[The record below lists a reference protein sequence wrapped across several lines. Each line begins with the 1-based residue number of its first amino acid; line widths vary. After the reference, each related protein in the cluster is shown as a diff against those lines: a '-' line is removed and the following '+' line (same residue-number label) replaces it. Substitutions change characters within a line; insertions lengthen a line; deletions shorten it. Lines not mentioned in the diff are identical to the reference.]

1 MENKELNQVLGEIR
15 DELKEMNSQFKWLV
29 DQAKDTIE
37 NDIGYGDNSVKVA
50 EIENRK
56 SKREITFAVIFIV
69 GLFGWLA
76 LKEYGYL

>member
-1 MENKELNQVLGEIR
+1 